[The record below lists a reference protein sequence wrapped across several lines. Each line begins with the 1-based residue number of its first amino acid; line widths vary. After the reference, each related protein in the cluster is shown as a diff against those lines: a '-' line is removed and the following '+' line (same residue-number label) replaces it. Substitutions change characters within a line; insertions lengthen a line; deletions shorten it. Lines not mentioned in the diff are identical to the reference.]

1 MKILTVLTYYRPHT
15 SGLTIYA
22 ERLVKALA
30 RRGHQVTVLTTQYQ
44 KDLPREET
52 QDGVRIVR
60 LPVVARV
67 SKGVLAPSMG
77 WVATRMVQQHD
88 AVLLHLPQFDA
99 AGIALRGRLF
109 NRPTVILYHCD
120 ILLPPG
126 LFNRFVN
133 TVVDGMNHLAGVF
146 AHKVVAYTEDFA
158 AHSPY
163 LTRFAAKREVIAPNV
178 FIAPASPAA
187 IQAFRARYN
196 SEGRPIIGMA
206 TRFAAE
212 KGVEVLLDAL
222 PAILARYPQAKVLFA
237 GQYQGVWGEEAYAQ
251 ALMPRIRQYEHP
263 SPGSGDLPS
272 GALSLSKR
280 DHPSTSSGCL
290 PPGSENLPSGALSL
304 SKRDSSET
312 SSTDGHWQFL
322 GVLSM
327 EEMAAFFPNLNVL
340 VVPSLNS
347 TETFGFVQIEAMING
362 VPAVASDLPGVR
374 QPVAMTGMGKIIP
387 VGDSAA
393 LAAAVLDILDRPQA
407 FRGDPARVAQ
417 MFHPDTNAAAFEDLF
432 ERCRAALNRKP

>member
-280 DHPSTSSGCL
+280 D
-290 PPGSENLPSGALSL
+290 
-304 SKRDSSET
+304 SSET